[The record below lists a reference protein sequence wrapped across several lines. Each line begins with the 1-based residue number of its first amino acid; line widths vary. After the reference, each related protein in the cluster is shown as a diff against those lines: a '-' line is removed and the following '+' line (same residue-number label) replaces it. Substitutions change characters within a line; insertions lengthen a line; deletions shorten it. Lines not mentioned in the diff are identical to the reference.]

1 MKSPLEI
8 NATCAICGKGIH
20 AAPSKLKATKVICCS
35 MECSKKWRSI
45 AMSGQGNH
53 QYGLKGEKNASFKG
67 RRTMKKNNHQYD
79 IFEYCPDHP
88 YANKSG
94 RVKLHRLIVERN
106 LEAFSSEYFE
116 VINGEPC
123 LKKQYYVHHKDGN
136 HDNNSLDNLEIVTR
150 SEHRRIH
157 NLEQP
162 QAKDPVTGRFKRSSN
177 GIRIRFTAVDK
188 DAKAPKKAS
197 RGAGAY
203 DLSAVRREELPNGFV
218 KYYTGI
224 AVEIPQGYTGFLYP
238 RSSVVKRGLLMAN
251 SVGVIDSDFRGEISA
266 IFVKTKDSAEYRLGD
281 RMCQLLIQKTP
292 DIEFEWADELS
303 ETARGAGG
311 YGSTGR

>member
-106 LEAFSSEYFE
+106 LEAFSSEY
-116 VINGEPC
+116 
-123 LKKQYYVHHKDGN
+123 L
-136 HDNNSLDNLEIVTR
+136 SL
-150 SEHRRIH
+150 IH
-157 NLEQP
+157 
-162 QAKDPVTGRFKRSSN
+162 
-177 GIRIRFTAVDK
+177 I
-188 DAKAPKKAS
+188 
-197 RGAGAY
+197 
-203 DLSAVRREELPNGFV
+203 
-218 KYYTGI
+218 
-224 AVEIPQGYTGFLYP
+224 
-238 RSSVVKRGLLMAN
+238 
-251 SVGVIDSDFRGEISA
+251 
-266 IFVKTKDSAEYRLGD
+266 
-281 RMCQLLIQKTP
+281 
-292 DIEFEWADELS
+292 
-303 ETARGAGG
+303 
-311 YGSTGR
+311 